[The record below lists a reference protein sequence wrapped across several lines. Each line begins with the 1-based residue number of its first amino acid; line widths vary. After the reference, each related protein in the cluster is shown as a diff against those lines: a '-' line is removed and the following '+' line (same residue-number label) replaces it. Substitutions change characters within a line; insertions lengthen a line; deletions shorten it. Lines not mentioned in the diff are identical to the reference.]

1 MKDNFIVYLFIRRAK
16 LVELDSIMEIYE
28 VARHYMINTGNE
40 KQWGTSYPPGDMIEE
55 DIRAGHLYV
64 CLGQDEEI
72 HGVFALIEGQDPTYL
87 KIDGRWLNEDDYATI
102 HRLASD
108 GKLPGIFNRCIEY
121 SKDRFK
127 NIRIDTHED
136 NATMRHLIEKN
147 GFIECGIIYT
157 SMGHPRIAY
166 QLTCINRV

>member
-1 MKDNFIVYLFIRRAK
+1 MFV
-16 LVELDSIMEIYE
+16 
-28 VARHYMINTGNE
+28 
-40 KQWGTSYPPGDMIEE
+40 WGKM
-55 DIRAGHLYV
+55 RN
-64 CLGQDEEI
+64 
-72 HGVFALIEGQDPTYL
+72 GVFALIEGQDPTYL